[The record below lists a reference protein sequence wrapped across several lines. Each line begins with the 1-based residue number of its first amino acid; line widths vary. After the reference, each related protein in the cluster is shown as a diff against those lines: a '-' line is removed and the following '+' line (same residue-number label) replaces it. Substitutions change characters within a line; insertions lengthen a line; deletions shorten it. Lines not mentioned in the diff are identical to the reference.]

1 MYVAS
6 KYEDIYPLHSRICYE
21 KISHKAVSQ
30 AEILNY
36 EREFLIALDFDM
48 ELVTP
53 YDIQLLL
60 FQLIN
65 DRLS

>member
-21 KISHKAVSQ
+21 KISHRAVSQ

-53 YDIQLLL
+53 YDI
-60 FQLIN
+60 
-65 DRLS
+65 